1 MLLQTL
7 MPYLVIVGVA
17 VLFFLVCCRIVL
29 RKPKKMNRKEHISFS
44 HIKKHATVNEK
55 SVENIRKNTDLEKT
69 QVINLKNLSVCMI
82 CIKNKNKNPF
92 GLLWNLNRK
101 F

>member
-55 SVENIRKNTDLEKT
+55 SVENIRKNTLM
-69 QVINLKNLSVCMI
+69 NLQKKIYSDVM
-82 CIKNKNKNPF
+82 
-92 GLLWNLNRK
+92 RYA
-101 F
+101 

>member
-29 RKPKKMNRKEHISFS
+29 RKLKKMGRSIIVVTHDSEL
-44 HIKKHATVNEK
+44 IKNSCDYV
-55 SVENIRKNTDLEKT
+55 VR
-69 QVINLKNLSVCMI
+69 LKN
-82 CIKNKNKNPF
+82 
-92 GLLWNLNRK
+92 R
-101 F
+101 